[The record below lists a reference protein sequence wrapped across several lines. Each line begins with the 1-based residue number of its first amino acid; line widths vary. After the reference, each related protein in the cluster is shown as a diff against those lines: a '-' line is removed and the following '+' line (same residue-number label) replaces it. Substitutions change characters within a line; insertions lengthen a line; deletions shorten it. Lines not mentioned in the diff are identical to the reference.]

1 MKNSQFPHGASPTL
15 KFSISGLRGVYPS
28 DISPDNW
35 VQYVRAFSAVLPAG
49 AIALARDARATGP
62 ALGRI
67 AAGVLAVLGR
77 DVHELGLVPT
87 PTIKAYVK
95 EKKLAGGLMVSAS
108 HNPAEYNAL
117 KFIKAKGFFFDAQ
130 DNERFVSALQAT
142 PDWGSYTAQGK
153 IFEAHAQAI
162 DLHVKSILRVI
173 KKPRRKLKVV
183 LDPVGSCGGEIA
195 MALLKKLGASVTA
208 IHLHEA
214 PQFPRPPEPVAL
226 ALRKLAAAV
235 RKSGADIGF
244 AFDPDADRLSL
255 VDEQGRAIGEEYTL
269 PLAILS
275 AARPGGT
282 IVANLSTSIMTE
294 RAALMRR
301 CRFVRSTV
309 GEANVV
315 AEMQRVGSSL
325 GGEGN
330 GGVIDARIPS
340 YGRDALAGVAHLVAL
355 LGNEKKTLSQ
365 HVAALPHFVM
375 AKEVRRGVSESHMAA
390 AVKRFSQAY
399 ASAKLDR
406 RDGYHFSGTF
416 DDGTEYWLHVRASN
430 TEPVVRI
437 IAEAESQKQIDTL
450 FAALGL

>member
-35 VQYVRAFSAVLPAG
+35 VQYVRAFSAVLPTG

-153 IFEAHAQAI
+153 IVEAHAQAI

-390 AVKRFSQAY
+390 AVKRFSQTY

-416 DDGTEYWLHVRASN
+416 EDGTEYWLHVRASN